1 MHREKQGEVNRG
13 YVFSLHKGCVTKNRN
28 KQKNIILRLNIRFYT
43 IDNASTQ
50 LGRTHQVPAPV
61 SHTLTLVTNAQSSE
75 RGARIK
81 RGILESI
88 LFVEDKSNPISQ
100 LSRAPLCGYIV
111 NNSSRSRPQ
120 ILGHNQTK
128 SKQKSIIQEIIRLL
142 FATLEIEFANID
154 WL

>member
-1 MHREKQGEVNRG
+1 MYFLYTKAALPRIETNRKTS
-13 YVFSLHKGCVTKNRN
+13 FSVLTY
-28 KQKNIILRLNIRFYT
+28 RFYT

-61 SHTLTLVTNAQSSE
+61 SHTLTLVTNTQSSE

-88 LFVEDKSNPISQ
+88 LFGEDKSNPISQ
-100 LSRAPLCGYIV
+100 LSRAPLWIYFV
-111 NNSSRSRPQ
+111 NNSARSRPQ